1 MNDETAIATLGKV
14 QTPGPQTAGEVLVQ
28 AVGRRWAGIPTAPSP
43 QAVSRLR
50 RWPSPIRP
58 PRPQPAAGRST
69 PPPPPARHPGA
80 STVRDTGHPAIAAVG
95 GSPTPAATRSPSG
108 PPTRPDAGR
117 TLRAAV
123 PHPRQPLLRGISSPP
138 ASGAAAGG
146 RSRRSLCPAGTR
158 RRHDAAAVGPRRD
171 RPDRVPSAQPRASGT
186 PGPGGEPGRKPA
198 FAEFGLPLPG
208 SLRRKQRYC
217 RDLLLGQVGQPGTAH
232 PQTWPATDNDSRP
245 RSAGLTS
252 QG

>member
-28 AVGRRWAGIPTAPSP
+28 AVGRRWAGIPAAPSP

-95 GSPTPAATRSPSG
+95 GSPAPAATRSPSG

-158 RRHDAAAVGPRRD
+158 RRHDAAAVGLAGIGCHP
-171 RPDRVPSAQPRASGT
+171 PAQPRASGT
-186 PGPGGEPGRKPA
+186 PDRAESPDGNRHLQNSAYRCLDRFAESSSIAAIFSSDSWANRLRPTRRRGQPPATTAGPGA
-198 FAEFGLPLPG
+198 L
-208 SLRRKQRYC
+208 
-217 RDLLLGQVGQPGTAH
+217 D
-232 PQTWPATDNDSRP
+232 
-245 RSAGLTS
+245 
-252 QG
+252 

>member
-28 AVGRRWAGIPTAPSP
+28 AVGRRWAGIPAAPSP

-95 GSPTPAATRSPSG
+95 GSPAPAATRSPSG

-146 RSRRSLCPAGTR
+146 RSRTSLCPAGDQATPR
-158 RRHDAAAVGPRRD
+158 RGCGRTRRD
-171 RPDRVPSAQPRASGT
+171 RLSPASAATRERDT
-186 PGPGGEPGRKPA
+186 GPGGEPGRKPA

-208 SLRRKQRYC
+208 SLRRKQQYC
-217 RDLLLGQVGQPGTAH
+217 RDLLLGQLGQPATAH
-232 PQTWPATDNDSRP
+232 PQTWPATGNDSRP